1 VPEGF
6 RSLASIFALKEAAE
20 SALAA
25 EPVPWVA
32 PLPEPPSSVAPVDGR
47 ISDLLDA
54 FVTELARLRARAV
67 ERFEETAESMLA
79 DLAAR
84 VLGREL
90 SVAPPD
96 LEALIAA
103 AMEEFS
109 REMRLAVRVSAWD
122 AERLGSRWPLEID
135 AGLGPGDFSVD
146 VDDGRYEAA
155 LQTRLEAMLAS
166 HRVAL

>member
-6 RSLASIFALKEAAE
+6 RSLASVFALREAAE
-20 SALAA
+20 LQAA
-25 EPVPWVA
+25 
-32 PLPEPPSSVAPVDGR
+32 PEPAPRVVVVPEPASTVAYADER

-54 FVTELARLRARAV
+54 FVAELARLRASAV

-103 AMEEFS
+103 AMDELS
-109 REMRLAVRVSAWD
+109 REMRLAVRVSSSD
-122 AERLGSRWPLEID
+122 AKRLGMRWPVEID
-135 AGLGPGDFSVD
+135 TTLGPGDFCVD